1 LRTEAAVVGAGP
13 AGLIAA
19 RELAG
24 RGFEVKVFEEH
35 PVIGEP
41 NHCAGILSV
50 EGLKR
55 LGVPP
60 HEDFIQHEIK
70 GGTIFSPSGASI
82 RITSARTRAYTVD
95 RALFDRFLAEMAMDR
110 GAEIEIGH
118 RMKELSTRDSTVTG
132 VRGDAD
138 VRSEI
143 VLDAEGASGALAR
156 RIGLPRPEDGILAG
170 VNVDIPNLEMEQEM
184 VEVWL
189 GEDLAP
195 GLFVWAVPAGEV
207 GVRCGLATRKGD
219 AFELV
224 KVFIER
230 RFGVKDYAAPV
241 RWPVLTGGPIKKT
254 YTDGLLL
261 VGDVAG
267 QVKPTTGGGVVLGGM
282 CAMMAAEVA
291 AEAIEA
297 GDTSASFLRR
307 YEERWRRGLGR
318 EFSTMLGARRF
329 INKISDD
336 NIDRVFDSLK
346 SSGLEPIL
354 ERFVEEG
361 DMDVQSGVLRKALTH
376 PSMLRV
382 LVASVG
388 RLAVRE
394 LMGLFNL

>member
-1 LRTEAAVVGAGP
+1 MRTEAAVVGAGP

-24 RGFEVKVFEEH
+24 RGFDVKVFEEH

-41 NHCAGILSV
+41 RHCAGILSV

-55 LGVPP
+55 LGVTPN
-60 HEDFIQHEIK
+60 EDFIQHEIK
-70 GGTIFSPSGASI
+70 GGTIFSPSGAGI

-95 RALFDRFLAEMAMDR
+95 RTLFDKFLADVALDR
-110 GAEIEIGH
+110 GAEIELGH
-118 RMKELSTRDSTVTG
+118 RIKALSTRDCRVVG

-138 VRSEI
+138 VRSEV

-156 RIGLPRPEDGILAG
+156 RIGLPRPEEGILAG
-170 VNVDIPNLEMEQEM
+170 VNVDMPNLEMEQGM

-195 GLFVWAVPAGEV
+195 GLFVWVVPTGER

-224 KVFIER
+224 KGFIER
-230 RFGVKDYAAPV
+230 RFEVENCAAPV
-241 RWPVLTGGPIKKT
+241 RWPVLTGGPVEKT
-254 YTDGLLL
+254 YTDGMLL

-282 CAMMAAEVA
+282 CAVMAAEVA

-297 GDTSASFLRR
+297 GNSSARFLRR
-307 YEERWRRGLGR
+307 YEERWRGDLGR
-318 EFSTMLGARRF
+318 EFSTMLGARKF
-329 INKISDD
+329 VNKISDD

-346 SSGLEPIL
+346 SSGLEPTL

-376 PSMLRV
+376 PGMLRV

-388 RLAVRE
+388 RLAVGE
-394 LMGLFNL
+394 LRGLFNL

>member
-1 LRTEAAVVGAGP
+1 LRTEAVVVGAGP

-60 HEDFIQHEIK
+60 LEDCIQYEIK
-70 GGTIFSPSGASI
+70 GGTIFSPSGTDI
-82 RITSARTRAYTVD
+82 RITSARTRAYVVD
-95 RALFDRFLAEMAMDR
+95 RALLDWFLAEMALDK
-110 GAEIEIGH
+110 GAEIETGH
-118 RMKELSTRDSTVTG
+118 RIKELSMRDGKVVG

-156 RIGLPRPEDGILAG
+156 KIGLPRPEEGILAG
-170 VNVDIPNLEMEQEM
+170 VNLDMPNLEMEQGM

-195 GLFVWAVPAGEV
+195 GLFAWAVPTGEV
-207 GVRCGLATRKGD
+207 GARCGLATRRGD

-224 KVFIER
+224 KGFIER
-230 RFGVKDYAAPV
+230 RFGVKDCADPV
-241 RWPVLTGGPIKKT
+241 RWPVLTSGPVEKT

-261 VGDVAG
+261 MGDVAG

-291 AEAIEA
+291 AEAIEV

-307 YEERWRRGLGR
+307 YEEKWRGVLGR
-318 EFSTMLGARRF
+318 EFSTMLGARRLV
-329 INKISDD
+329 NKISDD
-336 NIDRVFDSLK
+336 NMDRVFDSLK
-346 SSGLEPIL
+346 SSGLEPTL

-376 PSMLRV
+376 PGMLRV
-382 LVASVG
+382 LVTSVG

-394 LMGLFNL
+394 LRGLFNL

>member
-1 LRTEAAVVGAGP
+1 MRTEAAVVGAGP

-24 RGFEVKVFEEH
+24 RGVEVKVFEEH

-41 NHCAGILSV
+41 RHCAGILSV

-55 LGVPP
+55 LGVAP

-70 GGTIFSPSGASI
+70 GGTIFSPSGAGI
-82 RITSARTRAYTVD
+82 RMTSAKTRAYTVD
-95 RALFDRFLAEMAMDR
+95 RALFDRFLAEMALDR
-110 GAEIEIGH
+110 GAEIETGH
-118 RMKELSTRDSTVTG
+118 RIKEPSTKDGRVVG

-138 VRSEI
+138 VRAEI

-156 RIGLPRPEDGILAG
+156 KVGLPRPEEGILVG
-170 VNVDIPNLEMEQEM
+170 VNVDIPNLEMEQGM

-195 GLFVWAVPAGEV
+195 GLFAWAVPAGEA
-207 GVRCGLATRKGD
+207 GARCGLATGKGD

-224 KVFIER
+224 KGFIER

-241 RWPVLTGGPIKKT
+241 RWPVLTGGPVEKT

-307 YEERWRRGLGR
+307 YEESWKGVLGR

-329 INKISDD
+329 VNKISDD
-336 NIDRVFDSLK
+336 NMDHVFDSLK
-346 SSGLEPIL
+346 SSGLEPTL

-376 PSMLRV
+376 PGMLRV

-388 RLAVRE
+388 RLAMRE
-394 LMGLFNL
+394 LRGLFNL